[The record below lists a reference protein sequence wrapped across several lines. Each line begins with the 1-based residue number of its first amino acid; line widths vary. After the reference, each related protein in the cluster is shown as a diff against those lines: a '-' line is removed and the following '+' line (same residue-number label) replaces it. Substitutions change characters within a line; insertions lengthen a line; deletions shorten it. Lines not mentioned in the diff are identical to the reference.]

1 MDNILLDIGG
11 KEFYFDMDAMS
22 DAIKVVNAPLIEE
35 PDPNVKGN
43 ISPHIDVAKYEL
55 YRDLINTLLSC
66 NEIID
71 DKMGIMGLN
80 SLPIPF
86 KLALNTLLIK
96 GIIKEL

>member
-1 MDNILLDIGG
+1 MENKTQNHEAMLKAYNVAILEYIY
-11 KEFYFDMDAMS
+11 KESPSTKQVLYF
-22 DAIKVVNAPLIEE
+22 V
-35 PDPNVKGN
+35 G
-43 ISPHIDVAKYEL
+43 
-55 YRDLINTLLSC
+55 TLLNC

-86 KLALNTLLIK
+86 KLSFNTLLMK